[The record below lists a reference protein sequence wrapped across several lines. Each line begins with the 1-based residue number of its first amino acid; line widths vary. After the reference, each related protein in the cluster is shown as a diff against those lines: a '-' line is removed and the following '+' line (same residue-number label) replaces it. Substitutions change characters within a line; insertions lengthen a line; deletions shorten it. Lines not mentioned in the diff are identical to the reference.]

1 MIDLNFGI
9 VIQARMGS
17 SRLPGKMTIPFY
29 KDLTLLDVILDK
41 FKHISK
47 DIAVIVATTEN
58 VKDDVIV
65 DCAKKHNLISFRG
78 DEQNVLARFVAAAE
92 KNELDVVIRVC
103 ADNPF
108 LSTRF
113 IINLIEAFKQKEV
126 EYVSY
131 KNNEGMPTIRTHYGF
146 FAELAKLSTLK
157 KIESLTQ
164 DKIYQEHVTNYIY
177 SHPHLFELN
186 LLDIPFIESDKV
198 RLTIDTQEDFKLVQQ
213 IYSELMDSKGNAE
226 PETIMSYLNE
236 HPENLVLMYEQINA
250 QKK

>member
-1 MIDLNFGI
+1 MKKIGI

-17 SRLPGKMTIPFY
+17 SRLPGKMTLPFY
-29 KDLTLLDVILDK
+29 NDFTLLGVILDK
-41 FKHISK
+41 FKQVSK
-47 DIAVIVATTEN
+47 EIPIIVATTEN

-65 DCAKKHNLISFRG
+65 NCAKKHNLISFRG
-78 DEQNVLARFVAAAE
+78 DEHNVLARFIAAAE
-92 KNELDVVIRVC
+92 KNEIDVVVRVC

-113 IINLIEAFKQKEV
+113 IINLIDAFNKKEV
-126 EYVSY
+126 DYVSY

-146 FAELAKLSTLK
+146 FAELVKLSTLK
-157 KIESLTQ
+157 KIETFTQ

-186 LLDIPFIESDKV
+186 LLDIPFSESDKV
-198 RLTIDTQEDFKLVQQ
+198 RLTIDTQEDFKLAQQ
-213 IYSELMDSKGNAE
+213 IYSELMDSKGNVE
-226 PETIMSYLNE
+226 PETVMSYLND
-236 HPENLVLMYEQINA
+236 HPEHLDLMYEQINA